1 MEARIMEQ
9 VETCGI
15 CDGKGYFRCPI
26 CHGKGVIK
34 QEMHPLSKNVFK
46 AEGAP
51 AECHSCQGIGKLLCN
66 ICGGSGKILI
76 EKPSST
82 GFKNFT

>member
-1 MEARIMEQ
+1 MAQ
-9 VETCGI
+9 VQTCGI

-26 CHGKGVIK
+26 CHGKGVARK
-34 QEMHPLSKNVFK
+34 EVHTLSENVFR
-46 AEGAP
+46 AEEEVGQ
-51 AECHSCQGIGKLLCN
+51 CHSCEGTGKLLCK

-82 GFKNFT
+82 GFKNLS

>member
-1 MEARIMEQ
+1 MTQ

-26 CHGKGVIK
+26 CHGKGVVK
-34 QEMHPLSKNVFK
+34 KETHALSQNVFRVDEE
-46 AEGAP
+46 ADA
-51 AECHSCQGIGKLLCN
+51 CHSCQGTGKLLCN

-76 EKPSST
+76 EKPNST
-82 GFKNFT
+82 GFKNFP